1 MPENWLFWVLFH
13 VFVVA
18 AMALDLGVLH
28 RNTHEVRFRE
38 AAVTT
43 AFWVAA
49 AGVFALLLYH
59 YGHVMTGDQR
69 HSNATLSLEFVTG
82 YLVEESLSIDNL
94 FVFLLIFKYFQV
106 PRELHHP
113 VLFWGVVGALVARA
127 TFIFAGVA
135 LITRFHW
142 VVYIF
147 GAFLIYAG
155 IGLMRSTKTIDPGK
169 NPVLRF
175 MQKHMRVTSD
185 YESGKR
191 FFVHRDGV
199 RYATRLLLVLI
210 VVETTDIIFAV
221 DSIPAVLAV
230 TRNPFIVY
238 TSNVFAILG
247 LRSLYFALE
256 GSMQRFHFLHYG
268 LAIVLIFVGGKMLTS
283 EWFEMPIAIALG
295 VIALVLVGSV
305 ALSLVFPKEQEV

>member
-13 VFVVA
+13 VFVGVA
-18 AMALDLGVLH
+18 LTLDLGVLH
-28 RNTHEVRFRE
+28 RNSHEIKFRE
-38 AAVTT
+38 AALTT
-43 AFWVAA
+43 AVWVSL
-49 AGVFALLLYH
+49 AGVFAVLLYFF
-59 YGHVMTGDQR
+59 GHTMAGDTH

-82 YLVEESLSIDNL
+82 YLVEQSLSIDNL
-94 FVFLLIFKYFQV
+94 FVFLLIFKFFQV
-106 PRELHHP
+106 PHRLHHD

-127 TFIFAGVA
+127 IFIFAGVA
-135 LITRFHW
+135 LINRFHW
-142 VVYIF
+142 IVYVF

-155 IGLMRSTKTIDPGK
+155 FGLMRSDKSIDPGK

-175 MQKHMRVTSD
+175 VQKHMRVTSD

-191 FFVHRDGV
+191 FFVTRDGV

-210 VVETTDIIFAV
+210 VVETTDVIFAV

-247 LRSLYFALE
+247 LRSLYFALA
-256 GSMQRFHFLHYG
+256 GSMQKFHYLHYG
-268 LAIVLIFVGGKMLTS
+268 LAIILIFVGGKMLTS
-283 EWFEMPIAIALG
+283 EWFDMPIVVALG
-295 VIALVLVGSV
+295 VIAVVLAGSV
-305 ALSLVFPKEQEV
+305 GLSLVFPKSQEA

>member
-1 MPENWLFWVLFH
+1 MPANWLFWVLFH
-13 VFVVA
+13 VFVFA

-38 AAVTT
+38 AAITT
-43 AFWVAA
+43 AIWVAL

-59 YGHVMTGDQR
+59 HGHVMAADQK

-94 FVFLLIFKYFQV
+94 FVFLLIFKFFQV
-106 PRELHHP
+106 PRELHHH
-113 VLFWGVVGALVARA
+113 VLFWGIVGALVARA
-127 TFIFAGVA
+127 VFIFAGVA
-135 LITRFHW
+135 LLSRFHW

-155 IGLMRSTKTIDPGK
+155 FGLMRSTQKVDPGK

-175 MQKHMRVTSD
+175 MEKHVRVTTD

-191 FFVHRDGV
+191 FFVYRDGV

-210 VVETTDIIFAV
+210 VVETTDIIFAI

-268 LAIVLIFVGGKMLTS
+268 LAVVLIFVGGKMLTS

-295 VIALVLVGSV
+295 VIAIVLAGSV
-305 ALSLVFPKEQEV
+305 ALSLVFPKQQEI